1 MARKDVVELWQ
12 AGVEMV
18 RQGDFSG
25 AIALYKKALQE
36 PSELEIE
43 LLLYLAEAYKENHNL
58 LLAAATINQA
68 VAKLE
73 QADDKGDEVFQLRLR
88 VRQGEYNRRVGNI
101 RQGAEGYRL
110 AAGLYPGHDVAGRC
124 GAYSSYLQTLAC
136 MDVPLD
142 EFQAA
147 LAGYNRLFLANRTEM
162 VVPATRSGKIR
173 LGYMSPDFRQ
183 HVMFSFYYVMFKE
196 YDRDSF
202 HVVCYNLS
210 GGHDGYTEHVHSLV
224 DEWREAGGL
233 SPEELAELI
242 RYDDIDILVDLAGHS
257 AGSGLPV
264 FSFWPAAVQIS
275 GLGWMETTGFYA
287 ADYLF
292 TDGYLDGA
300 GTGSYLWEEPLL
312 LSSQFCYAG
321 RSDVPAPGQA
331 PCLSK
336 GYITF
341 GSFNSYHKLTD
352 RMVSAW
358 GDILR
363 RVPESRLFLKC
374 QVFIDEDVRQQVMAR
389 FAENGIGSDR
399 LILEPA
405 TSGYMVRYLDVDI
418 ALDTYPYAGGGTT
431 LDALYMG
438 VPVVS
443 LFGKRRSS
451 RFGLSILANSGL
463 RWLAVGSW
471 QEYVE
476 LAVQLAGDVPLLG
489 DLHLHLRELLHSS
502 NVMNGR
508 KYMRELESAYK
519 ELAGRD

>member
-1 MARKDVVELWQ
+1 MELWQ
-12 AGVEMV
+12 SGINLV
-18 RQGDFSG
+18 RQGDFAG
-25 AIALYKKALQE
+25 AIVAYKSALQE
-36 PSELEIE
+36 PSGLELE
-43 LLLYLAEAYKENHNL
+43 LLLYLAEAYKENNNL
-58 LLAAATINQA
+58 FLAAKTINQA
-68 VAKLE
+68 VEKLE
-73 QADDKGDEVFQLRLR
+73 QAADKGDEVFQCRLR
-88 VRQGEYNRRVGNI
+88 MRQGEYNRKVGNI
-101 RQGAEGYRL
+101 RQAADGYRL
-110 AAGLYPGHDVAGRC
+110 AAGLYPHSDMASRC

-136 MDVPLD
+136 MDVPLE
-142 EFQAA
+142 EFKAA
-147 LAGYNRLFLANRTEM
+147 LAGYNGLFFKN
-162 VVPATRSGKIR
+162 VSGVPAPVGKNAKIR

-183 HVMFSFYYVMFKE
+183 HVMFSFYYVMLKE

-202 HVVCYNLS
+202 HVVCYNLA
-210 GGHDGYTEHVHSLV
+210 GECDGYTEHIHSMA

-233 SPEELAELI
+233 SLEELAELI
-242 RYDDIDILVDLAGHS
+242 RSDEIDILVDLAGHS

-264 FSFWPAAVQIS
+264 FSFWPAAVQVS

-287 ADYLF
+287 ADYLL

-300 GTGSYLWEEPLL
+300 DAGGYLLEEPLM

-331 PCLSK
+331 PYLSK

-352 RMVSAW
+352 SMVLTW
-358 GDILR
+358 CNILH
-363 RVPESRLFLKC
+363 RVPDSRLFLKC
-374 QVFIDEDVRQQVMAR
+374 QVFIDADVRRQVLIR
-389 FAENGIGSDR
+389 FSEHGIGAER

-405 TSGYMVRYLDVDI
+405 TSGYMACYLDVDI

-443 LFGKRRSS
+443 LYGERRSS

-463 RWLAVGSW
+463 QWLAVESR
-471 QEYVE
+471 QEYTE
-476 LAVQLAGDVPLLG
+476 LAVNLAGDVALLN
-489 DLHLHLRELLHSS
+489 DLHLHLRELLRCS
-502 NVMNGR
+502 NVMNSR
-508 KYMRELESAYK
+508 KYMRELETAYK